1 MLPNSTAVHR
11 ELMFGLTHGQRC
23 ATRRCVSSGGRPMR
37 EEPAMI
43 NSTSN
48 EGKHVQH
55 HFLERGE
62 SVPAGGGHGP
72 WIRQY
77 TRH

>member
-1 MLPNSTAVHR
+1 
-11 ELMFGLTHGQRC
+11 
-23 ATRRCVSSGGRPMR
+23 MR

-62 SVPAGGGHGP
+62 SVPASSGHGP